1 MKEQLE
7 KDLRKYK
14 WFIVWSVLGF
24 IFSLVFVV
32 YFFMQ
37 NDNRSW
43 GFVAILAADIY
54 ELQRDIRR
62 YHSTSVICV
71 LTSFPK
77 SPLKKPVTA
86 SQDVS
91 ASVESSITATSVS
104 DKILLIMFSFL
115 L

>member
-14 WFIVWSVLGF
+14 WFIVWSVFGL

-32 YFFMQ
+32 YFFIQ

-62 YHSTSVICV
+62 YRETKAELQVQGQ
-71 LTSFPK
+71 F
-77 SPLKKPVTA
+77 
-86 SQDVS
+86 
-91 ASVESSITATSVS
+91 
-104 DKILLIMFSFL
+104 DKGA
-115 L
+115 

>member
-1 MKEQLE
+1 MTKECDCMKEQLE

-14 WFIVWSVLGF
+14 WFIVWSVLGL

-32 YFFMQ
+32 YFFIQ

-62 YHSTSVICV
+62 YRETKAE
-71 LTSFPK
+71 LQK
-77 SPLKKPVTA
+77 
-86 SQDVS
+86 
-91 ASVESSITATSVS
+91 
-104 DKILLIMFSFL
+104 
-115 L
+115 